1 MQTKIT
7 PFLWF
12 DGRVEEAVAFYISV
26 FKNARVSNV
35 NPMSATFELEGQR
48 FMALNGGPQFTFT
61 EAISLSIDCK
71 NQDEVDYYWGKL
83 TAGGQPSQCGW
94 LEDRYGL
101 SWQVNPA
108 VLGEMLADPDPKK
121 SKAVMESMLKMT
133 KIDIPTLERAY
144 RGA

>member
-1 MQTKIT
+1 V
-7 PFLWF
+7 P
-12 DGRVEEAVAFYISV
+12 DGPVRARRPGDHRVERPRSS
-26 FKNARVSNV
+26 R
-35 NPMSATFELEGQR
+35 P
-48 FMALNGGPQFTFT
+48 

-83 TAGGQPSQCGW
+83 TAGGKPSQCGW

-108 VLGEMLADPDPKK
+108 VLGEMLGDPDPKK
-121 SKAVMESMLKMT
+121 SKAVMEAMLKMT
-133 KIDIPTLERAY
+133 KIDIATLERAY